1 MADVFKFTTNR
12 KSSGGGMQGGTRN
25 CPGVHC
31 KQKSVSPQ
39 LAAGC
44 QPGEIQHR
52 DVGRRNDEMHK
63 AGQATGAFGFW
74 LHLLQ
79 VLHGKTGHWQL
90 TNHYLRLKGIYGG

>member
-1 MADVFKFTTNR
+1 
-12 KSSGGGMQGGTRN
+12 MQGGTRN

-63 AGQATGAFGFW
+63 AGQATGVPGFW

-79 VLHGKTGHWQL
+79 VLHGKKDFPCGLL
-90 TNHYLRLKGIYGG
+90 TFGLVPRLRDAFVREMVPQ